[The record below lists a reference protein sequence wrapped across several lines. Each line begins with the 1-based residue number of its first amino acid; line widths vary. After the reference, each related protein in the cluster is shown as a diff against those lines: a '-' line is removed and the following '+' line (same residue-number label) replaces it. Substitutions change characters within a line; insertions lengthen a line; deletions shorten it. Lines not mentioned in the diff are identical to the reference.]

1 MKPSVID
8 PKTTAR
14 AAAFDLWMNA
24 PNPMVTFFKMMDVTP
39 LIRLSRKWG

>member
-1 MKPSVID
+1 MRPVSVD
-8 PKTTAR
+8 PQTTAR
-14 AAAFDLWMNA
+14 REAFGLWMQA